1 MSESLNLKRG
11 FRTIRITSRLDYV
24 TKKPTVLITCE
35 TDCAETIDLDG
46 EWVEEHESATYYPTV
61 EELDLIIEKLKEAKE
76 FLSIKLDLDETKKS

>member
-11 FRTIRITSRLDYV
+11 FRTLRITSRPDYL

-46 EWVEEHESATYYPTV
+46 EWVEEHESATYYPTID
-61 EELDLIIEKLKEAKE
+61 ELDLIIEKLKDAKAFMQTIE
-76 FLSIKLDLDETKKS
+76 Q